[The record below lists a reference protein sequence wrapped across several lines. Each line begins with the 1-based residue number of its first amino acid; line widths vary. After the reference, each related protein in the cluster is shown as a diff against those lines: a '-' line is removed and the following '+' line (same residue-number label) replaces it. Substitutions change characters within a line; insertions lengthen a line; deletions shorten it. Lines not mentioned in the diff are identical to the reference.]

1 MRKRKLL
8 LSDRKE
14 GTRDKNIPSIVR
26 FELNEIKQHYYDSVS
41 AIQNMFVLVEQLNA
55 GNSENQAK
63 DIMRSQIVFL
73 VGAFD
78 FYMHEITKLGLSK
91 IFDGEWE
98 QTPKYTHISVPM
110 NVLNDALKAGEDSDW
125 FVEFINEQFSTITIV
140 SYENVK
146 DQMNLLGLSMQ
157 LLADD
162 VFYDINSSEK
172 TIDKLKN
179 RLNGLFHRRN
189 IIAHQ
194 ADRKHA
200 NAEMYDIERET
211 VEGYISDVNKI
222 IDAISDQIAKK

>member
-1 MRKRKLL
+1 
-8 LSDRKE
+8 
-14 GTRDKNIPSIVR
+14 
-26 FELNEIKQHYYDSVS
+26 
-41 AIQNMFVLVEQLNA
+41 
-55 GNSENQAK
+55 
-63 DIMRSQIVFL
+63 
-73 VGAFD
+73 
-78 FYMHEITKLGLSK
+78 
-91 IFDGEWE
+91 
-98 QTPKYTHISVPM
+98 M

-140 SYENVK
+140 SYKNVK

-179 RLNGLFHRRN
+179 RLNSLFHRRN

-200 NAEMYDIERET
+200 NAEMIDIERET

-222 IDAISDQIAKK
+222 IDAISNQIARK